1 MLEKMYSRF
10 KFVEET
16 FSMRSKLFLPTVQLP
31 QPKPKKSVYDDDE
44 YEASDINMN
53 NEDKR

>member
-31 QPKPKKSVYDDDE
+31 QPKPKKSVYDDNE
-44 YEASDINMN
+44 YEASDINVN